1 MTWTKEEL
9 KQKITALQQQ
19 AQKCF
24 NDGQQCLGA
33 IQILQ
38 AQLADMDKP
47 DAEPKPEPAAVAAQQ
62 PLAGAEA

>member
-1 MTWTKEEL
+1 MIWTKEEL

-19 AQKCF
+19 AQKYF

-38 AQLADMDKP
+38 AQLQDLDKP
-47 DAEPKPEPAAVAAQQ
+47 TAAEPKPE
-62 PLAGAEA
+62 